1 MKPLISLSVS
11 LILKE
16 KQIHLML
23 QRPARENAVFH
34 ISCQLFFFF
43 FLNVAESIT
52 GNIVLQKS
60 G

>member
-43 FLNVAESIT
+43 LNVAESIT